1 MIANKVQGS
10 EKGTILAN
18 LSDKF
23 ASSGTLKT
31 LDLQG
36 SLAKSGVSSNPA
48 VSTSRFR
55 GSDAPIY

>member
-1 MIANKVQGS
+1 MIANEVQGS

-23 ASSGTLKT
+23 ASSKALKT
-31 LDLQG
+31 LELQG

-48 VSTSRFR
+48 VSTKHQSQ
-55 GSDAPIY
+55 